1 MEEDARKNRPFVVAS
16 EEGRGGG
23 VFLNWGMEVV
33 VYYKRRQKVV
43 QARLWWL
50 WCTGWWWAPR
60 RSKYYN
66 ISVLILRGKANKN
79 RKEERKIIF
88 LSLFLVDSLMKW

>member
-33 VYYKRRQKVV
+33 VYYKRRQRVV
-43 QARLWWL
+43 QARLWL

-66 ISVLILRGKANKN
+66 ISVLILRGKANK
-79 RKEERKIIF
+79 KERLCFF
-88 LSLFLVDSLMKW
+88 LSFLLIL

>member
-33 VYYKRRQKVV
+33 YYERRQRVV
-43 QARLWWL
+43 LARLWL

-66 ISVLILRGKANKN
+66 ISCVDTPRESKQEQKRGKKDYVS
-79 RKEERKIIF
+79 F
-88 LSLFLVDSLMKW
+88 SLSC